1 MSPRP
6 KTPAV
11 PRMHECPHH
20 GCANQI
26 PREMFACRIHWF
38 ALPTDL
44 RQEITLKWQ
53 IYRATFKSGDLIR
66 VGKAAEELLEVQST
80 ADTFWKV
87 GT

>member
-1 MSPRP
+1 
-6 KTPAV
+6 
-11 PRMHECPHH
+11 
-20 GCANQI
+20 
-26 PREMFACRIHWF
+26 
-38 ALPTDL
+38 L